1 VGLLA
6 IATGTLTYIVS
17 ESTMRVLV
25 FLLIGTLAFAQHQ
38 HSADPEDAR
47 LDLAKLPAPQVIAGL
62 GHAHIT
68 ITTKSSEAQK
78 WFDQG
83 LAALHCFWDYEAL
96 RAFEQ
101 AVRLDPD
108 CAMCHWGLAR
118 ALDSRGGDKEQ
129 HKAELKKAEDL
140 ASKTSDHE
148 QRYIRA
154 DAESEKKKDD
164 ESEAEYAKR
173 MEALID
179 RYPDDL
185 EARLLYGLSLNH
197 GYTNDGD
204 PRPGALYGQSV
215 LREILQQHPDN
226 AAANHYW
233 IHAVEGSH
241 PELAIPSAEKL
252 GSLAPDS
259 GHMVHMPGHIFYRV
273 GQYERARQIFLDSMR
288 VDRAYMDKQHVP
300 EKHDWNYAHNIAYL
314 IADCAEE
321 GKYQEAQQHA
331 RLLQGLYNDPDHS
344 GAANF
349 YVLQIGS
356 TETRLAIRFADWER
370 VIQHPLQF
378 GVPDSK
384 VNVWARN
391 YRDGLL
397 AYAKGMKAAESGQ
410 LDEAEHRAAV
420 LDALLWRLSKEELD
434 EDNEKWRD
442 RVLKLLGIASLELRG
457 DTEMGKGNLDHGR
470 KVLERAS
477 KDEKELG
484 YTEPPQYSRPP
495 LEVLGGALI
504 RAGKYEEARQAYK
517 KDLEE
522 RPNSGFALYGIATA
536 WEKQGK
542 HSEAVKAYRE
552 FLDAWQHADPELSQI
567 KTAQAYIRTE
577 TVAQAGH

>member
-1 VGLLA
+1 MKILVFIL
-6 IATGTLTYIVS
+6 IATFS
-17 ESTMRVLV
+17 
-25 FLLIGTLAFAQHQ
+25 FAQHQ
-38 HSADPEDAR
+38 HTADPPTAR
-47 LDLAKLPAPQVIAGL
+47 LDLAKLPAPQAMNGL

-68 ITTKSSEAQK
+68 ITTSSPEAQR

-96 RAFEQ
+96 RAFQQ

-118 ALDSRGGDKEQ
+118 ALDSRGGDKDQ
-129 HKAELKKAEDL
+129 QKVELKKAEDL

-154 DAESEKKKDD
+154 DVAGSKKKDD
-164 ESEAEYAKR
+164 DADAAYAKQ

-185 EARLLYGLSLNH
+185 EARLLYALSLNH
-197 GYTNDGD
+197 GYTTDAE
-204 PRPGALYGQSV
+204 PRSGSLYGQSV
-215 LREILQQHPDN
+215 LREILLQHPDN

-241 PELAIPSAEKL
+241 PELAIASAEKL

-273 GQYERARQIFLDSMR
+273 GDYERARQIFLNAMQ
-288 VDRAYMDKQHVP
+288 VDRTYMDRQHVA
-300 EKHDWNYAHNIAYL
+300 EKDNWNYVHNIAYL

-321 GKYQEAQQHA
+321 GKYQEAQEHA
-331 RLLQGLYNDPDHS
+331 RRLQGLYNDPDNS
-344 GAANF
+344 GAPSF
-349 YVLQIGS
+349 YVLQIAS
-356 TETRLAIRFADWER
+356 TETRLAIRFADWDNAMR
-370 VIQHPLQF
+370 HPLQF

-384 VNVWARN
+384 VSVWARH

-410 LDEAEHRAAV
+410 LDEAEHEAGA
-420 LDALLWRLSKEELD
+420 LDALLWRLSKED
-434 EDNEKWRD
+434 FDNDNEKWRD
-442 RVLKLLGIASLELRG
+442 RVLKLLGTASLELRG
-457 DTEMGKGNLDHGR
+457 DTEIGRGNLDQGR
-470 KVLERAS
+470 KLLERAS
-477 KDEKELG
+477 KEEKELG
-484 YTEPPQYSRPP
+484 YSEPPQYSRPP
-495 LEVLGGALI
+495 MEVLGGALI
-504 RAGKYEEARQAYK
+504 RAGRYEEAREAYK

-522 RPNSGFALYGIATA
+522 RPHSGLALYGIATA

-542 HSEAVKAYRE
+542 HTEAVKAYRE
-552 FLDAWQHADPELSQI
+552 FLDAWSHADAELSQV
-567 KTAQAYIRTE
+567 KTAQAYVRSE
-577 TVAQAGH
+577 TVAQAQR

>member
-1 VGLLA
+1 MRILA
-6 IATGTLTYIVS
+6 
-17 ESTMRVLV
+17 
-25 FLLIGTLAFAQHQ
+25 FLLIATFSFAQHQ
-38 HSADPEDAR
+38 HTADPENAR
-47 LDLAKLPAPQVIAGL
+47 LDLTKLPAPKKMSGL

-68 ITTKSSEAQK
+68 ITTKSPEAQQ

-96 RAFEQ
+96 RTFEE

-129 HKAELKKAEDL
+129 HKAELKKAEEL
-140 ASKTSDHE
+140 ASKATDHE
-148 QRYIRA
+148 QRYIHA
-154 DAESEKKKDD
+154 DVASDKKKDD
-164 ESEAEYAKR
+164 DDAEAAYAKQ

-185 EARLLYGLSLNH
+185 EARLLYALSLNH
-197 GYTNDGD
+197 GYSTEGE
-204 PRPGALYGQSV
+204 PRSGSLYGQSV

-241 PELAIPSAEKL
+241 PELAIPSAERL

-273 GQYERARQIFLDSMR
+273 GDYERARQIFLDSMH
-288 VDRAYMDKQHVP
+288 VDRAYMDRQHVA
-300 EKHDWNYAHNIAYL
+300 EKDDWNYAHNIAYL

-331 RLLQGLYNDPDHS
+331 RLLEGLYGDPDHS
-344 GAANF
+344 GAPNF

-356 TETRLAIRFADWER
+356 TETRLAIRFADWDSAIR
-370 VIQHPLQF
+370 HPLQF
-378 GVPDSK
+378 GVPEAK
-384 VNVWARN
+384 VSVWARN

-410 LDEAEHRAAV
+410 LDEAEHQARV
-420 LDALLWRLSKEELD
+420 LDALLWRLSKEDVD
-434 EDNEKWRD
+434 EENKNWRD
-442 RVLKLLGIASLELRG
+442 RVLKLLGTASLELRG
-457 DTEMGKGNLDHGR
+457 DTEMGKGNLEQGR
-470 KVLERAS
+470 KLLERAG

-504 RAGKYEEARQAYK
+504 RAGRFEEAREAYK
-517 KDLEE
+517 KELEE
-522 RPNSGFALYGIATA
+522 RPHSGFALYGIATA

-542 HSEAVKAYRE
+542 NEQAVKAYRD
-552 FLDAWQHADPELSQI
+552 FLEAWQHADPDLSQI
-567 KTAQAYIRTE
+567 KTARAKAE
-577 TVAQAGH
+577 PAAVAGGAVELGQNHLR